1 MDLISRQ
8 NLMEQLHE
16 LCDKQ
21 CPHNEPTKA
30 IGACCAF
37 CFIDDVI
44 KMVQQLP
51 SAEPERKMGKWIP
64 VDVGD
69 CCYRCSECGFIRD
82 AYLLDVG
89 CYCPQ
94 CGLPMKG
101 EQQ

>member
-1 MDLISRQ
+1 MRDLIDRQ
-8 NLMEQLHE
+8 AAIDAIQERINQVGYTHNKSVLSIMQTVME
-16 LCDKQ
+16 
-21 CPHNEPTKA
+21 
-30 IGACCAF
+30 
-37 CFIDDVI
+37 
-44 KMVQQLP
+44 LP

-69 CCYRCSECGFIRD
+69 CCYRCSECGFMRD

-94 CGLPMKG
+94 CGLSMTG